1 MSLFLISWMLDSW
14 RISVDIG
21 HKSLPR
27 HERFT
32 TQEVI
37 SLNTLCDILYSYYTL
52 KRWLTLS
59 SHYSLE
65 KWFFTYFF
73 ILFLV
78 FVMLFSYAIVWDSFG
93 CFLFIC
99 FYSFFFFF
107 TSDQSQNGARINQ
120 RWKNQIISIFF
131 RVRSVI
137 TPSLTIDLVGFGS
150 RSGCTMNQWRCS
162 FHWFCNW
169 F

>member
-32 TQEVI
+32 AQEVI

-59 SHYSLE
+59 SYYSLE

-78 FVMLFSYAIVWDSFG
+78 FVMLFLYAIVWDSFG

-120 RWKNQIISIFF
+120 LWKNQIISIFF

>member
-32 TQEVI
+32 AQEVI

-59 SHYSLE
+59 SYYSLE

-78 FVMLFSYAIVWDSFG
+78 FVMLFLYAIVWDSFG

-120 RWKNQIISIFF
+120 LWKNQIISIFF

-137 TPSLTIDLVGFGS
+137 TASLTIDLVGFGS